1 MIVFRFCLSFRYNAD
16 ISETEN
22 RILVL
27 WRHIVCIGISRYNG
41 ISLLNYFDI
50 KYVNGKFRKQLS
62 VTYVS
67 FS

>member
-1 MIVFRFCLSFRYNAD
+1 MIVFRFCLSFRYNAG

-50 KYVNGKFRKQLS
+50 NMLTENFEN
-62 VTYVS
+62 S
-67 FS
+67 FQ